1 MANTYNLE
9 ILRLEVKLLENE
21 LENVVFQSHWRY
33 TGISEDEQYTEQ
45 VVGTTGISAPDPDN
59 FVPFEDLTES
69 QVVSWVESAVD
80 FEPLKENLD
89 AVLLEKQQPTIEV
102 KDVPW

>member
-33 TGISEDEQYTEQ
+33 TGTSEDEQYIEQ
-45 VVGTTGISAPDPDN
+45 IVGTASISAPDPDN

-69 QVVSWVESAVD
+69 QVVGWVESAVD
-80 FEPLKENLD
+80 LEKFRETLD
-89 AVLLEKQQPTIEV
+89 GIILEKQTPTTEL